1 MSKDVKWGRPDGVI
15 KGLEGLT
22 EALEQMRKIA
32 EMQRDD
38 TMKALNNA
46 VEYVKLEAENREGYS
61 ESLKEKERVMKQR
74 FEEYKRSL
82 EE

>member
-1 MSKDVKWGRPDGVI
+1 MNKDIKWGRPEAVI

-22 EALEQMRKIA
+22 EALEQMKKIA

-46 VEYVKLEAENREGYS
+46 VEYVKAEAEVRESYS
-61 ESLKEKERVMKQR
+61 EGLQEKERVMKQR